1 MFFHDFNLP
10 NLIWIEDEIDNPNI
24 LYPINVISE
33 KELLVSN
40 SYHELGLNQ
49 KNKFINDNG
58 NTLDLIW
65 TNNVDSLNCKI
76 CDEYIVKHE
85 THHIPLEII
94 IYENLNYNISNIDDT
109 FFYDFKNSN
118 NELLNEL
125 INDVKWDELLED
137 TSLELFITEFYS
149 QLNEIIVQN
158 VNLKKRI
165 VSSHPKWFD
174 KKLINMKNKLN
185 SMRKK
190 RYKSQLKE
198 NNFKSYRTE
207 YNRYVRRAYNN
218 YKIEMGQILN
228 EDPSNFFD
236 HVRYMNKS
244 SNDLPLEMFY
254 NDIKSNN
261 RTEIANLF
269 ANNFSLAYTKH
280 NLDTNNVLMSD
291 NLRNVCVNVSNIEIN
306 EDIVLQQINDL
317 PNNMIGGPDGIPN
330 LFIKNCARSL
340 IVPITLM
347 LKKSLDSS
355 YIPELW
361 KTSFISPIYKSCIRN
376 NIENYRGV
384 ALQNVIPKLLDSI
397 ISKHL
402 NFNIKNIID
411 CSQHGFIKGRSTIT
425 NLVEFTSQTIHDM
438 KPNNQTDAI
447 LYISI

>member
-49 KNKFINDNG
+49 INKFTNDNG

-76 CDEYIVKHE
+76 CDENIVKHE

-118 NELLNEL
+118 YELLNEL

-198 NNFKSYRTE
+198 NKFKSYRTE

-218 YKIEMGQILN
+218 YK
-228 EDPSNFFD
+228 PKW
-236 HVRYMNKS
+236 NKFLMKIHQNS
-244 SNDLPLEMFY
+244 M
-254 NDIKSNN
+254 I
-261 RTEIANLF
+261 
-269 ANNFSLAYTKH
+269 
-280 NLDTNNVLMSD
+280 MSD
-291 NLRNVCVNVSNIEIN
+291 I
-306 EDIVLQQINDL
+306 
-317 PNNMIGGPDGIPN
+317 
-330 LFIKNCARSL
+330 
-340 IVPITLM
+340 
-347 LKKSLDSS
+347 
-355 YIPELW
+355 
-361 KTSFISPIYKSCIRN
+361 
-376 NIENYRGV
+376 
-384 ALQNVIPKLLDSI
+384 
-397 ISKHL
+397 
-402 NFNIKNIID
+402 
-411 CSQHGFIKGRSTIT
+411 
-425 NLVEFTSQTIHDM
+425 
-438 KPNNQTDAI
+438 
-447 LYISI
+447 